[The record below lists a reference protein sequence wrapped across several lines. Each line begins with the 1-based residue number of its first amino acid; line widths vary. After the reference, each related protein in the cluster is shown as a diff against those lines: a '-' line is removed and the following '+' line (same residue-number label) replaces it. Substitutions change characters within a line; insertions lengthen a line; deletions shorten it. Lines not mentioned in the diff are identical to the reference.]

1 MPTEVLSPDRARLR
15 QSKRIVVKVGSRV
28 LVRDDGRPDPR
39 RFRALAADVAALR
52 AEGREMV
59 VVSSGAIA
67 SGMEVL
73 GWKRRPRFLPDLQAA
88 AAVGQLR
95 LMALY
100 ERAFARHGCT
110 IAQILLTH
118 DALAARERHLNA
130 RRTLANL
137 LRHRIIPIINEND
150 TVAVEEI
157 KFGDNDLLA
166 ALVALLVDADLLVL
180 LTTVDGLQAP
190 RPDGSRER
198 VPWLPSVTPA
208 HLKMVFGSANEIST
222 GGMDSKLKSAHNVA
236 RAGIPVVI
244 ADGRVAGNIVR
255 VAHGEDVGTLIGR
268 PDRARRWTAR
278 DRWIGFFH
286 RPTGAVVV
294 DDGACRALVEHKRSL
309 LPVGIRAVHGQ
320 FKPGAVIDIRNTAG
334 ETVARGLC
342 SYSADDLRRIQGR
355 PTREIAAILGACPYE
370 EAVHRDHMIVL
381 AGDTGANRP

>member
-1 MPTEVLSPDRARLR
+1 MSSELQTVDRTPLQRAR
-15 QSKRIVVKVGSRV
+15 RIVVKIGSRV
-28 LVRDDGRPDPR
+28 LVKDDGRPNPH
-39 RFRALAADVAALR
+39 RFRSLAKDIAALH

-166 ALVALLVDADLLVL
+166 ALVALLVDADLLIL
-180 LTTVDGLQAP
+180 LTTADGLQAP
-190 RPDGSRER
+190 QADGTMRR

-208 HLKMVFGSANEIST
+208 HLKFVFGSANELST
-222 GGMDSKLKSAHNVA
+222 GGMESKLKSAHNVA

-244 ADGRVAGNIVR
+244 ADGRVAGHVVR
-255 VAHGEDVGTLIGR
+255 AASGEDVGTLVGR
-268 PDRARRWTAR
+268 PGRARRWTAR

-286 RPTGAVVV
+286 RPSGAVEV
-294 DDGACRALVEHKRSL
+294 DEGACRAIMQHKRSL

-320 FKPGAVIDIRNTAG
+320 FKAGAVIDIRNTAG
-334 ETVARGLC
+334 ETLARGLS
-342 SYSADDLRRIQGR
+342 SYSSDDLRRIQGR
-355 PTREIAAILGACPYE
+355 PTRDIAAVLGSCPYE

-381 AGDTGANRP
+381 AGDTGASRP